1 MRHPR
6 FGRLGIVLALL
17 TLGAAGGWAP
27 AQSIAPRAVNP
38 PRILM
43 GEDVGFRIEAQRG
56 NTAIG
61 RVVVRVNGEW
71 VETESAGGSF
81 RLGHGTN

>member
-17 TLGAAGGWAP
+17 TLGAAGGWAS

-71 VETESAGGSF
+71 VDTESAGGSF

>member
-1 MRHPR
+1 MGQKR
-6 FGRLGIVLALL
+6 FARAAAVLALL
-17 TLGAAGGWAP
+17 TLGAAGGWAS

-56 NTAIG
+56 NTVVG
-61 RVVVRVNGEW
+61 RVVVRLNGEW

-81 RLGHGTN
+81 RLGHGSN

>member
-1 MRHPR
+1 MVHQR
-6 FGRLGIVLALL
+6 FGQAGAVLALL
-17 TLGAAGGWAP
+17 MLGAVGGWAS

>member
-1 MRHPR
+1 
-6 FGRLGIVLALL
+6 VLALL
-17 TLGAAGGWAP
+17 GLGAAGGWAS

-56 NTAIG
+56 SAVIG
-61 RVVVRVNGEW
+61 RIVVRVDGQW

-81 RLGHGTN
+81 RLGGSN

>member
-1 MRHPR
+1 
-6 FGRLGIVLALL
+6 
-17 TLGAAGGWAP
+17 
-27 AQSIAPRAVNP
+27 
-38 PRILM
+38 M

-61 RVVVRVNGEW
+61 RIVIRVNGEW
-71 VETESAGGSF
+71 VETEAAGGSF